1 MAYFIKLLIKGT
13 GKCKQAYLWCRLTG
27 VGPPLAA
34 FHFAPSRSRD
44 VAELLLGDYSGTI
57 IRDSYTGYGSLEK
70 CDTACCWAHLRRR
83 VLEAY
88 DNGYI
93 KAEEPLKLIRAL
105 YRIEHDAKERAERKG
120 TETVLFQE
128 RKNVRRQAVKT
139 VDEFFAL
146 CRTLRKMERPASPV
160 AKAVSYALNIET
172 ELRKFLKNPKLNIGN
187 NPAEQLNR
195 GVAILRKN
203 CLCAGSET
211 GGQNLAILYS
221 FAATCKANG
230 IPFRKWLEDVLL
242 RLSCILFAISHLHYC
257 LTCLFKIPH
266 IPSLI

>member
-1 MAYFIKLLIKGT
+1 MWINPCFIYK
-13 GKCKQAYLWCRLTG
+13 KQHSTPYLVQSCYI
-27 VGPPLAA
+27 
-34 FHFAPSRSRD
+34 S
-44 VAELLLGDYSGTI
+44 LGDYSGTI

-93 KAEEPLKLIRAL
+93 KVEEPLKLIRAL
-105 YRIEHDAKERAERKG
+105 YWIEHDAKERAERKG
-120 TETVLFQE
+120 TETALFQE
-128 RKNVRRQAVKT
+128 RKNVRRQAVKI

-146 CRTLRKMERPASPV
+146 CRTLRKMECPASPV

-172 ELRKFLKNPKLNIGN
+172 ELRKFLKNPKLNIDN

-203 CLCAGSET
+203 CLFAGSET

-230 IPFRKWLEDVLL
+230 IPFRKWLEDVLP
-242 RLSCILFAISHLHYC
+242 RLSSTPAGKIDSLLPHLWRKQNYQ
-257 LTCLFKIPH
+257 
-266 IPSLI
+266 